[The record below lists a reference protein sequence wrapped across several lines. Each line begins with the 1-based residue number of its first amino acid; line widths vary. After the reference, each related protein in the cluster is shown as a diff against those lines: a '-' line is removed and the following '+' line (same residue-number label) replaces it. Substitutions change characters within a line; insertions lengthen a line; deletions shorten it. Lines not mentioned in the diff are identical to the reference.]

1 MEAYGFKDRSTAERL
16 RDFAGELGNQPW
28 NMMKAP
34 RQVNATGQHRSYW
47 IVPKGVIPPAT
58 NPTTPGIGKAF
69 ICKIDREA
77 DPPVLIRH
85 QFAGADV
92 EIDVFNYTATQV
104 IEKGELEPLLRIY
117 EDVFGDLAIV
127 DDGRVKYAQAP
138 VGGIPKRT
146 GKVPGSATCTAI
158 VRATIAGT
166 GYVAGDLVKTPF
178 TFTVLNW
185 DGERVQANVG
195 DRLIQVSGHY
205 VNADLVGVVCT
216 NTGSAS
222 VFPLID
228 EPPAPPP
235 PP

>member
-16 RDFAGELGNQPW
+16 RDFAGQLGNQTRDG
-28 NMMKAP
+28 MKAP
-34 RQVNATGQHRSYW
+34 RTKNATGQHRSYW
-47 IVPKGVIPPAT
+47 IVPKGVIPERVNA
-58 NPTTPGIGKAF
+58 TTPGIGKAF
-69 ICKIDREA
+69 ICKLDREA
-77 DPPVLIRH
+77 DPPELIRH

-92 EIDVFNYTATQV
+92 EIDVYNYTATQV
-104 IEKGELEPLLRIY
+104 IEVSELEPLLRVY

-127 DDGRVKYAQAP
+127 DDGRVKLAQAP
-138 VGGIPKRT
+138 VGGIPKRV

-158 VRATIAGT
+158 VRAAIAGT

-205 VNADLVGVVCT
+205 EDADLVGVICT

-228 EPPAPPP
+228 APPEP
-235 PP
+235 EP

>member
-16 RDFAGELGNQPW
+16 RDFAGQLGNQPRD
-28 NMMKAP
+28 MRKSP
-34 RQVNATGQHRSYW
+34 RGFNATGQHRSYW

-69 ICKIDREA
+69 ICKLDRQAE
-77 DPPVLIRH
+77 PPELIRH

-104 IEKGELEPLLRIY
+104 IEVAELEPLHRVY
-117 EDVFGDLAIV
+117 EDVFGELAII

-138 VGGIPKRT
+138 AGGIPKRV
-146 GKVPGSATCTAI
+146 GKLPGSATCTAI

-166 GYVAGDLVKTPF
+166 GYAAGDLVKTPF

-185 DGERVQANVG
+185 DGERVHAASG
-195 DRLIQVSGHY
+195 DRLIQTSGHY
-205 VNADLVGVVCT
+205 EDADLVSVICT

-228 EPPAPPP
+228 EPPEP
-235 PP
+235 